1 MYRVGAKIRSNLKK
15 ENVMKVFRPF
25 YFIAILILVVSLAC
39 GIDFGNEPTAAP
51 PPEQPQQPPQQPPT
65 EEQPQQP
72 SSSSGPF
79 FTEEFDS
86 DPNWYFEVIQDNQ
99 DSDPESVEITFDDSL
114 MIFEIPESFLYV
126 YYIYQDYSYDNVRVD
141 IKVENRGVNSQQVSL
156 VCRVGDDGWY
166 EFAVQS
172 DGLWFLYAVSGGY
185 DRLTNGGSN
194 DINQGKAVNEYSLV
208 CDEDEISFFINGEEP
223 KGSPYRESEYSL
235 REGGVGFSISALRAI
250 PVKIEV
256 DYLKISEP

>member
-1 MYRVGAKIRSNLKK
+1 MKI
-15 ENVMKVFRPF
+15 FRPF
-25 YFIAILILVVSLAC
+25 LFITVLIVIVSLAC
-39 GIDFGNEPTAAP
+39 GGSSTSTNTNPTLPPPPSNNENPATEAAP
-51 PPEQPQQPPQQPPT
+51 VEQAT
-65 EEQPQQP
+65 EAPAP
-72 SSSSGPF
+72 NSSPF

-86 DPNWYFEVIQDNQ
+86 DPQWYYEVIQDNQ
-99 DSDPESVEITFDDSL
+99 DSDPESISISFDDSL
-114 MIFEIPESFLYV
+114 MTFTIPESFLYA
-126 YYIYQDYSYDNVRVD
+126 YYIYQEYSYEDVRVD

-172 DGLWFLYAVSGGY
+172 DGLWFLYAVTGGY

-208 CDEDEISFFINGEEP
+208 CKDNEISFFINGVEP
-223 KGSPYRESEYSL
+223 KGSPYVESEYSF

-250 PVKIEV
+250 PVEIEV
-256 DYLKISEP
+256 DYIKISEP